1 MSFSIRYN
9 IRHKADGKESGCRNF
24 DQFSTEDVL
33 GEMILFMAPSK
44 SEVIGTIWKNTSVLA
59 QFSPWEFSPGP
70 SCQTERMNLSSAW
83 MERFCWTKCHDFQA
97 EKKS

>member
-1 MSFSIRYN
+1 MRADAPLELKRLGKAITWILNVFVQFGD
-9 IRHKADGKESGCRNF
+9 IRHKADGKELGCRNY

-59 QFSPWEFSPGP
+59 QFSPWEFSRG
-70 SCQTERMNLSSAW
+70 QVAKL
-83 MERFCWTKCHDFQA
+83 KG
-97 EKKS
+97 